1 MKLELETG
9 GLNLKALKGPAPLRS
24 IDETPKA
31 QKATKKGAFAQALE
45 NADRIARESD
55 NAGADLMS
63 GQVELHEAMVRL
75 EKADLMLKLGTT
87 VRNKLLDA
95 YQQLLS
101 SAGS

>member
-1 MKLELETG
+1 MKLELESG
-9 GLNLKALKGPAPLRS
+9 GLNLEALRAQSPRPIKKVQGAEKGTQS
-24 IDETPKA
+24 S
-31 QKATKKGAFAQALE
+31 AFAKTLE
-45 NADRIARESD
+45 HADRIAQESD
-55 NAGADLMS
+55 QAGADLMS
-63 GQVELHEAMVRL
+63 GQVELHEAMVRM